1 MKELL
6 KKVRKLEIK
15 TRRKVDSTFA
25 GEYHSAFKGQGL
37 EFDEVRL
44 YQFGDD
50 IRSIDWNVTAKTGEV
65 YIKKFKEEREQTM
78 FVLFDI
84 SGSEDFGRL
93 DENKLQVGIEIAAIM
108 AFSAMKNNDKIGLA
122 TFTDR
127 IERYFA
133 PRKGRGHILAII
145 KGLLQP
151 KARSSQTNIAA
162 AVEWVSKTLQRK
174 SLFIIV
180 SDFLDEGYETALKH
194 LARKHEVILIRLF
207 NPNEVMPA
215 GAGMVPTFDRESG
228 KQVWVNSGDGGFR
241 RHVTKRFEEIVAG
254 LTKLATRN
262 RIDYLSINT
271 AEDHILSLETFFRK
285 RNARRK
291 MA

>member
-1 MKELL
+1 MKDLL
-6 KKVRKLEIK
+6 KKVKKLEIK

-50 IRSIDWNVTAKTGEV
+50 IRSIDWNVTAKSGNV
-65 YIKKFKEEREQTM
+65 YIKKFREEREQTL

-84 SGSEDFGRL
+84 SGSEDFGRGT
-93 DENKLQVGIEIAAIM
+93 ENKMQVGTELAAIM

-127 IERYFA
+127 IERFYA
-133 PRKGRGHILAII
+133 PRKGRGHVLAII
-145 KGLLQP
+145 KGLMQHKMRSNKTSIANAVNWVQ
-151 KARSSQTNIAA
+151 KAM
-162 AVEWVSKTLQRK
+162 KRK
-174 SLFIIV
+174 SLFIII
-180 SDFLDEGYETALKH
+180 SDFLDEGYEPALRH
-194 LARKHEVILIRLF
+194 LAQKHEVILIRLF
-207 NPNEVMPA
+207 NHHEVMSA
-215 GAGMVPTFDRESG
+215 GAGMVPVYDAESG
-228 KQVWVNSGDGGFR
+228 TQVWVNSGDGGFR
-241 RHVTKRFEEIVAG
+241 KRVSRKFEEIVTN
-254 LTKLATRN
+254 LKKLSKGHQ
-262 RIDYLSINT
+262 IDFLSIDT
-271 AEDHILSLETFFRK
+271 TEDYILSLEMFFRK

>member
-1 MKELL
+1 MKDLL
-6 KKVRKLEIK
+6 KKVKKLEIK

-50 IRSIDWNVTAKTGEV
+50 IRSIDWNVTAKTGQV

-84 SGSEDFGRL
+84 SGSEDFGRSN
-93 DENKLQVGIEIAAIM
+93 ENKMQVGTEIAAIM

-127 IERYFA
+127 IERFYA
-133 PRKGRGHILAII
+133 PAKGRSHVLAIM
-145 KGLLQP
+145 KGLMQH
-151 KARSSQTNIAA
+151 KMRSNQTNIAA
-162 AVEWVSKTLQRK
+162 AVDWVKKTMKRK
-174 SLFIIV
+174 SLFIII
-180 SDFLDEGYETALKH
+180 SDFLDEGYEASLRH
-194 LARKHEVILIRLF
+194 LAQKHEVILIRLF
-207 NPNEVMPA
+207 NEHEVMPA
-215 GAGMVPTFDRESG
+215 GAGMVPVFDAESG
-228 KQVWVNSGDGGFR
+228 TQVWVNSGDGGFR
-241 RHVTKRFEEIVAG
+241 KLVSQKFEEISHN
-254 LTKLATRN
+254 LKKLSSSH
-262 RIDYLSINT
+262 RIDFLTIDT
-271 AEDHILSLETFFRK
+271 TEDYILSLEMFFRK

-291 MA
+291 LA